1 MTKRFLKK
9 QVLASCAILVLGAII
24 IFVWVE
30 FSQGA
35 FREKTESASVVNF
48 TSTMSFH
55 NSEIQSTTK
64 HKEFIEKTHL
74 EDFETDDVEFVK
86 PLKISNPA
94 DGSPNSKQESG
105 TNSGHFR
112 PKQAESWDLH
122 PVYEIKA
129 FDKTLFLELHH
140 HNKFMSPNLHI
151 ATHFKNNFTQRT
163 RHDPRISG
171 CIYEGH
177 IRGDKS
183 SYVAVSL
190 CSGMTGVIKATDHS
204 YYIEPAEEYVEG
216 STTSLIHRMKRL
228 PHPTRKM
235 NDVNSDI
242 MEFNE
247 NDENKTIIEDDFYQE
262 TEYIAKDH
270 RIRRR
275 SLSSYEPDSEI
286 EIEGTCDML
295 KETIWRSPADVLKD
309 AARPR
314 RNAEWNSIYRM
325 SNESYVKVLVVADG
339 SMLKYHTNSNEL
351 TVYILTLMSHV
362 SFLFKEET
370 VGNPISISVVDI
382 DILNTNDFSNS
393 NSSGMLLKFCDW
405 TKRHAKDRIH
415 NVAVLLTRDTICRN
429 ESAPQHCTTLGV
441 AELNSMCQSGC
452 AIVKDKGLATSY
464 TIAHEIGHILSMPH
478 DEDKKCE
485 RFNKHISITN
495 IMSKSFKKDTKPF
508 TWSPCSRYFITEFL
522 DSERS
527 TCLRRPPVNNYLPTY
542 HYTDT
547 LPGDKFDLDT
557 QCELEFG
564 PGRKVCLSGVPS
576 APCEHLYCSANNT
589 EYACTS
595 TFSPWADGTRCGDSK
610 VCFNGECRYEYEL
623 VPVNGGWGPWK
634 EYGPCSRTCGG
645 GVRASQRY
653 CNSPKPLNGGQYCI
667 GENVRYESC
676 NIQDCDIN
684 SLEFRAFQCQ
694 EFNNKSDDIINSSV
708 PIYWFPDYNIEL
720 HEDQCRLFCIPN
732 KVKPSYR
739 LQDKVQDGTKCGPS
753 GFGIC
758 VNGICKPGGCDNVLD
773 STVDLDDCGIC
784 GGDNSRCQEISGA
797 YNKPAETIGYNRVV
811 RIPKGSSNV
820 NITQDSYPYVDDNY
834 LVLLDGET
842 GESLLNGNFM
852 ANRDSVDI
860 IFANIKLKY
869 SGSNTSVEWI
879 NSETNKKLPKDLVVK
894 VLSMQSLSPPN
905 IHYRYVIDV
914 KEAPSYGWQL
924 TQNQVWT
931 KCDSICEGKQ
941 YRIPICIDLT
951 TQAEVPK
958 TFCDNM
964 DDSQIQ
970 TKECNTHCQLS
981 WNIASK
987 SACSPQCGKGIR
999 HIYYNCLKMYKK
1011 KSGYSENV
1019 NDRHCTKLGSP
1030 PAMENCNTIC
1040 NSTRWHYSQW
1050 SECSKTCGG
1059 GLQKRTAKCV
1069 DDRYTPIDDSYCNN
1083 SEKIIEQICNTEN
1096 CPVWTLADQSP
1107 CSAPCGGG
1115 YKNLTYYCVLDGRI
1129 HDNHD
1134 CDVSMRPPDTERC
1147 NEQACGRWAP
1157 LNDYH
1162 SCSVTCGE
1170 GIERR
1175 QFVCMKFDSTERLNE
1190 EYCRE
1195 LVIPTETR
1203 PCYRPKC
1210 EIISLYKRRN
1220 SVTNT
1225 NAIIPEPFH
1234 MYNTYK
1240 WVPENW
1246 STCSETCGEGGRRK
1260 QQFRCLNDAG
1270 QENYHMCERSLK
1282 PNVFAACNQFAC
1294 PRWVTGDWSPNCDAN
1309 CERYRAVRCADHS
1322 GKAVAD
1328 SQCDSSRKPEH
1339 LTKCRLSE
1347 CPYITNS
1354 VSRRYFDSS
1363 EKGEKRYR
1371 WKMGPWKPCS
1381 NKCGK
1386 GNRRRHIECED
1397 SLNEI
1402 TVVDTLC
1409 RHLKKPRATRPCE
1422 RYSCKFAWTEG
1433 YWSACSASCG
1443 TGVKKRNVTCHRV
1456 YKGGAIDPI
1465 PLPDLYQNKIHH
1477 QNYCS
1482 VYNKPPV
1489 TAKCILSQCGDQYIW
1504 RPGPW
1509 KQCSHACGRRGR
1521 QVRAIP
1527 CVNVWTH
1534 QRVPRSYCRANLK
1547 PPRKRKCNQWR
1558 CLYKSCK
1565 ELKHA
1570 TGTKENK
1577 DYIISVL
1584 GRPVNIHCYKMDTP
1598 EPLEYISLHPDSM
1611 NFAELYDKRLTDVRS
1626 CPNGGQRDDS
1636 CQCDNLGPERSGAT
1650 KFWKVRLNITSLRI
1664 INDDFTFSKQ
1674 LRGRRVPYGTA
1685 GDCYSSSTNC
1695 PQGRFEVDLTHTS
1708 FRLVSSVRWEKVG
1721 PYASAE
1727 IRRSDTTASG
1737 QCGGYCGQ
1745 CVPDPSIGLAVEIT

>member
-1 MTKRFLKK
+1 
-9 QVLASCAILVLGAII
+9 
-24 IFVWVE
+24 FVWVE

-35 FREKTESASVVNF
+35 FREKTQYASVVNF
-48 TSTMSFH
+48 TSTVSFH
-55 NSEIQSTTK
+55 NNDIQSTTK

-86 PLKISNPA
+86 PLKISNA
-94 DGSPNSKQESG
+94 AGGSPNSKQETG

-129 FDKTLFLELHH
+129 FGRTLFLELYHY
-140 HNKFMSPNLHI
+140 NKFMSPNLHI

-171 CIYEGH
+171 CFYTGQ

-190 CSGMTGVIKATDHS
+190 CSGMTGYIKATDSS
-204 YYIEPAEEYVEG
+204 YYIEPAEEYVDG

-228 PHPTRKM
+228 PHPTKKM

-247 NDENKTIIEDDFYQE
+247 NNENKTIIEDDFYQE

-275 SLSSYEPDSEI
+275 SLTSYEPDSI

-485 RFNKHISITN
+485 RFNKYISITN

-595 TFSPWADGTRCGDSK
+595 TFSPWADGTRCGDNK

-623 VPVNGGWGPWK
+623 VPINGGWGPWK

-645 GVRASQRY
+645 GVRASQRN

-684 SLEFRAFQCQ
+684 SLEFRALQCQ
-694 EFNNKSDDIINSSV
+694 EFNNKTDEIINSSI

-758 VNGICKPGGCDNVLD
+758 VN
-773 STVDLDDCGIC
+773 
-784 GGDNSRCQEISGA
+784 
-797 YNKPAETIGYNRVV
+797 
-811 RIPKGSSNV
+811 
-820 NITQDSYPYVDDNY
+820 
-834 LVLLDGET
+834 VLLDGET

-914 KEAPSYGWQL
+914 KEAP
-924 TQNQVWT
+924 
-931 KCDSICEGKQ
+931 
-941 YRIPICIDLT
+941 R
-951 TQAEVPK
+951 
-958 TFCDNM
+958 
-964 DDSQIQ
+964 
-970 TKECNTHCQLS
+970 
-981 WNIASK
+981 
-987 SACSPQCGKGIR
+987 
-999 HIYYNCLKMYKK
+999 
-1011 KSGYSENV
+1011 
-1019 NDRHCTKLGSP
+1019 
-1030 PAMENCNTIC
+1030 
-1040 NSTRWHYSQW
+1040 
-1050 SECSKTCGG
+1050 
-1059 GLQKRTAKCV
+1059 
-1069 DDRYTPIDDSYCNN
+1069 
-1083 SEKIIEQICNTEN
+1083 
-1096 CPVWTLADQSP
+1096 
-1107 CSAPCGGG
+1107 
-1115 YKNLTYYCVLDGRI
+1115 
-1129 HDNHD
+1129 
-1134 CDVSMRPPDTERC
+1134 
-1147 NEQACGRWAP
+1147 
-1157 LNDYH
+1157 
-1162 SCSVTCGE
+1162 
-1170 GIERR
+1170 
-1175 QFVCMKFDSTERLNE
+1175 
-1190 EYCRE
+1190 
-1195 LVIPTETR
+1195 
-1203 PCYRPKC
+1203 
-1210 EIISLYKRRN
+1210 
-1220 SVTNT
+1220 
-1225 NAIIPEPFH
+1225 
-1234 MYNTYK
+1234 
-1240 WVPENW
+1240 
-1246 STCSETCGEGGRRK
+1246 
-1260 QQFRCLNDAG
+1260 
-1270 QENYHMCERSLK
+1270 
-1282 PNVFAACNQFAC
+1282 
-1294 PRWVTGDWSPNCDAN
+1294 
-1309 CERYRAVRCADHS
+1309 
-1322 GKAVAD
+1322 
-1328 SQCDSSRKPEH
+1328 
-1339 LTKCRLSE
+1339 
-1347 CPYITNS
+1347 
-1354 VSRRYFDSS
+1354 
-1363 EKGEKRYR
+1363 
-1371 WKMGPWKPCS
+1371 
-1381 NKCGK
+1381 
-1386 GNRRRHIECED
+1386 
-1397 SLNEI
+1397 
-1402 TVVDTLC
+1402 
-1409 RHLKKPRATRPCE
+1409 
-1422 RYSCKFAWTEG
+1422 
-1433 YWSACSASCG
+1433 
-1443 TGVKKRNVTCHRV
+1443 
-1456 YKGGAIDPI
+1456 
-1465 PLPDLYQNKIHH
+1465 
-1477 QNYCS
+1477 
-1482 VYNKPPV
+1482 
-1489 TAKCILSQCGDQYIW
+1489 
-1504 RPGPW
+1504 
-1509 KQCSHACGRRGR
+1509 
-1521 QVRAIP
+1521 
-1527 CVNVWTH
+1527 
-1534 QRVPRSYCRANLK
+1534 
-1547 PPRKRKCNQWR
+1547 
-1558 CLYKSCK
+1558 
-1565 ELKHA
+1565 
-1570 TGTKENK
+1570 
-1577 DYIISVL
+1577 
-1584 GRPVNIHCYKMDTP
+1584 
-1598 EPLEYISLHPDSM
+1598 
-1611 NFAELYDKRLTDVRS
+1611 
-1626 CPNGGQRDDS
+1626 
-1636 CQCDNLGPERSGAT
+1636 
-1650 KFWKVRLNITSLRI
+1650 
-1664 INDDFTFSKQ
+1664 
-1674 LRGRRVPYGTA
+1674 
-1685 GDCYSSSTNC
+1685 
-1695 PQGRFEVDLTHTS
+1695 
-1708 FRLVSSVRWEKVG
+1708 
-1721 PYASAE
+1721 
-1727 IRRSDTTASG
+1727 
-1737 QCGGYCGQ
+1737 
-1745 CVPDPSIGLAVEIT
+1745 